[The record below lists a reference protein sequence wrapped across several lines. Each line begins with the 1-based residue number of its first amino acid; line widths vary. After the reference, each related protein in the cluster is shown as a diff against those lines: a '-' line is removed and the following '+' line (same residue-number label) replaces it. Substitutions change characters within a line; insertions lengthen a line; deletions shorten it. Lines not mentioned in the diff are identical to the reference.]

1 MSGAIDLLTHRPKH
15 YLGYHTDLQVVEN
28 LSRAMLG
35 QPQAG
40 DFDRAVCA
48 SKLYSAQCIATATN
62 LAWLMAGSL
71 RRRTAAYRCPHCRQF
86 HVSAHRLDGPNAVL
100 CSWPGAR

>member
-1 MSGAIDLLTHRPKH
+1 MN
-15 YLGYHTDLQVVEN
+15 E
-28 LSRAMLG
+28 RAALREAWERDPRWLPAMRRADAAVIKRLDE
-35 QPQAG
+35 AAE
-40 DFDRAVCA
+40 FDRAVCA
-48 SKLYSAQCIATATN
+48 SKLYSAQCVTTAAN

-71 RRRTAAYRCPHCRQF
+71 KRRTSAYTCPHCRQF